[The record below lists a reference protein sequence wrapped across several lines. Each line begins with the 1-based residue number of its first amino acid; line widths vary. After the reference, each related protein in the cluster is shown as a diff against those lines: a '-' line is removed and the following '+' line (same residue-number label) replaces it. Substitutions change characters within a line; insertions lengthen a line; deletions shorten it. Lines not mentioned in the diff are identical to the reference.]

1 MSGEVNRDGAMGS
14 ASGTS
19 RRSAG
24 KIMLQLIGLIKPL
37 LHIMLLAI
45 TLGTAGY
52 LCAIFLTILAGQ
64 TILRGLADGALGMT
78 LPAALSGDFFL
89 SSFSI
94 KGIFIL
100 MAVLAVLRG
109 VLHYVEQYCNHFIA
123 FKLLA
128 IIRHKVFAALRKL
141 CPAKLEGRDK
151 GNLISIITT
160 DIELL
165 EVFYAHTISPIAIA
179 VLTSLVMI
187 LFIGGYHPAA
197 GVFALAAYLVVGV
210 VIPLWNGR
218 RGGDR
223 GMKFR
228 TEFGKLNSFVLDSL
242 RGLDETIQYQQGAKR
257 ADEMQKRSDG
267 LAGMQKKLS
276 DMEGSQRS
284 VTNLVILIASFG
296 MLFLTLNL
304 YGQGSIGYDGVL
316 TCTIAMMGSFG
327 PVVALS
333 SLSNN
338 LDQTLASGER
348 VLSILEEKPQVE
360 EVEGEWTPEEKH
372 FSGADAEHVTFAYD
386 NEVILDD
393 YSLDIPAGKIL
404 GIHGASGSGKSTLLK
419 LLMRFWDVNSGALH
433 VDGEDVRKIPTKHLR
448 DMESYVTQETHLFH
462 DSIANNIAIGKPDAT
477 REEIMEAA
485 RKASI
490 HDFIIRL
497 PKGYDTEVGELGD
510 TLSGGEKQR
519 IGIARAFLHDSPF
532 LLMDEPTS
540 NLDSLNEGIILKS
553 LRESAEEKTVVLV
566 SHRKSTMN
574 VADVV
579 FEMKEGRIS

>member
-1 MSGEVNRDGAMGS
+1 MSGEVNIDGAMGS

-45 TLGTAGY
+45 ALGTAGY

-197 GVFALAAYLVVGV
+197 GVFALATYLVVGV

-218 RGGDR
+218 RGGDS

-228 TEFGKLNSFVLDSL
+228 TEFGELNSFVLDSL

-338 LDQTLASGER
+338 LNQTLASGER

-360 EVEGEWTPEEKH
+360 EVEGEWTPEEKN

-462 DSIANNIAIGKPDAT
+462 DSISNNIAIGKPDTT

-566 SHRKSTMN
+566 AHRKSTMN

>member
-1 MSGEVNRDGAMGS
+1 
-14 ASGTS
+14 
-19 RRSAG
+19 
-24 KIMLQLIGLIKPL
+24 
-37 LHIMLLAI
+37 
-45 TLGTAGY
+45 
-52 LCAIFLTILAGQ
+52 
-64 TILRGLADGALGMT
+64 
-78 LPAALSGDFFL
+78 
-89 SSFSI
+89 
-94 KGIFIL
+94 
-100 MAVLAVLRG
+100 
-109 VLHYVEQYCNHFIA
+109 
-123 FKLLA
+123 
-128 IIRHKVFAALRKL
+128 
-141 CPAKLEGRDK
+141 
-151 GNLISIITT
+151 
-160 DIELL
+160 
-165 EVFYAHTISPIAIA
+165 
-179 VLTSLVMI
+179 
-187 LFIGGYHPAA
+187 
-197 GVFALAAYLVVGV
+197 
-210 VIPLWNGR
+210 
-218 RGGDR
+218 
-223 GMKFR
+223 MKFR

-276 DMEGSQRS
+276 EMEGSQRS

-338 LDQTLASGER
+338 LNQTLASGER

-360 EVEGEWTPEEKH
+360 EVEGEWMPGAQACRNVTADVQSGAGQRKSALVVDGLKRDAASASDGVGVSAKQDVGNGAAGWT

-462 DSIANNIAIGKPDAT
+462 DSIANNIAIGKPGAT

-490 HDFIIRL
+490 HDFIMHL

-566 SHRKSTMN
+566 PHRKSTMN

-579 FEMKEGRIS
+579 FEMKDFAPI

>member
-1 MSGEVNRDGAMGS
+1 
-14 ASGTS
+14 
-19 RRSAG
+19 
-24 KIMLQLIGLIKPL
+24 
-37 LHIMLLAI
+37 
-45 TLGTAGY
+45 
-52 LCAIFLTILAGQ
+52 
-64 TILRGLADGALGMT
+64 
-78 LPAALSGDFFL
+78 
-89 SSFSI
+89 
-94 KGIFIL
+94 
-100 MAVLAVLRG
+100 
-109 VLHYVEQYCNHFIA
+109 
-123 FKLLA
+123 
-128 IIRHKVFAALRKL
+128 
-141 CPAKLEGRDK
+141 
-151 GNLISIITT
+151 
-160 DIELL
+160 
-165 EVFYAHTISPIAIA
+165 
-179 VLTSLVMI
+179 
-187 LFIGGYHPAA
+187 
-197 GVFALAAYLVVGV
+197 
-210 VIPLWNGR
+210 
-218 RGGDR
+218 
-223 GMKFR
+223 MKFR
-228 TEFGKLNSFVLDSL
+228 TEFGELNSFVLDSL

-276 DMEGSQRS
+276 EMEGSQRS

-338 LDQTLASGER
+338 LNQTLASGER

-360 EVEGEWTPEEKH
+360 EVEGEWMPGAQACRNVTADVQSGAGQRKSALVVDGLKRDAASASDGVGVSAKQDVGNGAAGWT
-372 FSGADAEHVTFAYD
+372 FSGADAEYVTFAYD

-393 YSLDIPAGKIL
+393 YSLDISAGKIL
-404 GIHGASGSGKSTLLK
+404 GIHGASGSGKFTLLK

-462 DSIANNIAIGKPDAT
+462 DSIANNIAIGKPGAT

-490 HDFIIRL
+490 HDFIMRL
-497 PKGYDTEVGELGD
+497 PKGYDTEAGELGD

-566 SHRKSTMN
+566 PHRKSTMN

-579 FEMKEGRIS
+579 FEMKDFAPI